1 MQQLSM
7 TYISKQPKYQKVAK
21 LKIIVSIQQIDEYPG
36 DMYQGGL
43 GGGI

>member
-7 TYISKQPKYQKVAK
+7 TYISKQPKCQKVAK

-43 GGGI
+43 GEGI